1 MEYKAKSRG
10 WAWKCPS
17 KAEPQGVWSGNRTG
31 RVAGTAGFF
40 SCPKHVD
47 GIYEVLWASV
57 MLTDTPTFHTDPNQ
71 KQGDLWRDTSRATQ
85 MVSDRVQC

>member
-31 RVAGTAGFF
+31 LVVGTEGSF

-47 GIYEVLWASV
+47 GIYKVLWSYSDA
-57 MLTDTPTFHTDPNQ
+57 TDTPTFHPDPQSEAGRPVEGNVQGHTD
-71 KQGDLWRDTSRATQ
+71 GVW
-85 MVSDRVQC
+85 